1 MRSQILRFFSAG
13 CLVAL
18 LALQSSGSALAQPN
32 AGGSSSQ
39 TPGLVPQTINPD
51 EPTYCRAE
59 GVTYC
64 NKEQGPDRRACLLRN
79 LDKVG
84 NPCRTA
90 LTLTPTT
97 GGPGGFGRPID
108 AQ

>member
-1 MRSQILRFFSAG
+1 MQCHIIRFFSVG

-18 LALQSSGSALAQPN
+18 LASQSAGPALAQPN
-32 AGGSSSQ
+32 VSGSSSQ

-51 EPTYCRAE
+51 EPSYCRAE
-59 GVTYC
+59 GITYC
-64 NKEQGPDRRACLLRN
+64 NKAQGPDRRACLLRN
-79 LDKVG
+79 VDKVG
-84 NPCRTA
+84 KPCRTA

>member
-1 MRSQILRFFSAG
+1 MRSHIIRFLLAG
-13 CLVAL
+13 CLAAL
-18 LALQSSGSALAQPN
+18 LASQSSDSAGAQPN
-32 AGGSSSQ
+32 VSGSSSQ

-51 EPTYCRAE
+51 EPTYCRAD
-59 GVTYC
+59 GAAYC
-64 NKEQGPDRRACLLRN
+64 GRGHGPERRACLVRN
-79 LDKVG
+79 LDKVSK
-84 NPCRTA
+84 PCRTA

>member
-1 MRSQILRFFSAG
+1 MTVFKSRSLIVAIL
-13 CLVAL
+13 LI
-18 LALQSSGSALAQPN
+18 SSPAWAQGN
-32 AGGSSSQ
+32 ASGSSSQ
-39 TPGLVPQTINPD
+39 TPGLVPQSINPD
-51 EPTYCRAE
+51 EPTYCRAD

-64 NKEQGPDRRACLLRN
+64 STYQGADRRTCLMRN
-79 LDKVG
+79 LDKVSK
-84 NPCRTA
+84 PCRTA

>member
-1 MRSQILRFFSAG
+1 MRSQIIKFLLSG

-18 LALQSSGSALAQPN
+18 LASQSSGSALAQPN
-32 AGGSSSQ
+32 ASGSSSQ

-59 GVTYC
+59 DLNYC
-64 NKEQGPDRRACLLRN
+64 NKEQGADRRACLVRN
-79 LDKVG
+79 VGKVG
-84 NPCRTA
+84 KSCRTA

>member
-1 MRSQILRFFSAG
+1 MRNHIIRYFSAS
-13 CLVAL
+13 CLAAL
-18 LALQSSGSALAQPN
+18 LASQSSGSALAQLS
-32 AGGSSSQ
+32 ASGSSSQ

-59 GVTYC
+59 GIAYC
-64 NKEQGPDRRACLLRN
+64 SKERGPDRRACLLQN
-79 LDKVG
+79 VDKVG
-84 NPCRTA
+84 KPCHTA

>member
-1 MRSQILRFFSAG
+1 MRSHIIRFFSAG

-18 LALQSSGSALAQPN
+18 LVSQSSNSASAQLN
-32 AGGSSSQ
+32 TSGSSSQ

-51 EPTYCRAE
+51 ESTYCRAE
-59 GVTYC
+59 GIAYC
-64 NKEQGPDRRACLLRN
+64 SKEQGPDRRACLLRN
-79 LDKVG
+79 VDKVG
-84 NPCRTA
+84 KPCRTA

>member
-1 MRSQILRFFSAG
+1 MQNKRMRFSTTAS
-13 CLVAL
+13 LAVL
-18 LALQSSGSALAQPN
+18 LALLSGPAPAQPSTSG
-32 AGGSSSQ
+32 ASSQ

-51 EPTYCRAE
+51 EPSYCRAD
-59 GVTYC
+59 GTVYC
-64 NKEQGPDRRACLLRN
+64 NTEQGTGRRACLMRN
-79 LDKVG
+79 LDKVSR
-84 NPCRTA
+84 PCRTA

>member
-1 MRSQILRFFSAG
+1 MMRARLICLSGAFLLLSLAG
-13 CLVAL
+13 PGVA
-18 LALQSSGSALAQPN
+18 QTS
-32 AGGSSSQ
+32 GSSSQ
-39 TPGLVPQTINPD
+39 TPGLVPQLINPD
-51 EPTYCRAE
+51 EPTYCRADGIALCAKQE
-59 GVTYC
+59 G
-64 NKEQGPDRRACLLRN
+64 PARRACLMQN

-84 NPCRTA
+84 KSCRTA